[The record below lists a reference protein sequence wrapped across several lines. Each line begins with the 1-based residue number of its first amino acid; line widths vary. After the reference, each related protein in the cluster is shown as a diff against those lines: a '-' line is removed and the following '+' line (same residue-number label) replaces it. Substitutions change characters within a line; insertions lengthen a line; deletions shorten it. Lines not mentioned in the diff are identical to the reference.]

1 MRALEIENRF
11 RQLDGLL
18 QTIRNKR
25 IRTVLVFEFID
36 EIWENKDKFRSYITL
51 VAQHLPESIDP
62 ADWSGVSPEQSLG
75 WIESAIKVNHHFE
88 NTIQEPF
95 IDQLTKL
102 HLLTLLSLDE
112 LTRFQNVSER
122 FGFHPPSLHSNSD
135 ISEQVNGILASA
147 SSADHSPGK
156 EKDSI
161 SNILRLY
168 QRTASEKSNSIL
180 IPTQAY
186 IDSYLDNSYGS
197 LRELTIKIQ
206 ERMPRGRDL
215 VETNF
220 AVASTENASDYF
232 VQKVIEPTRS
242 YLKNN
247 FKELN
252 ASTVRAYFRYLRN
265 DGIHDGESSNA
276 ALALLFVAELHRY
289 FDKRKRLSI
298 QKNVAITGGLNTDG
312 TIGEVSEESI
322 PYKVEACFFSRIETL
337 VVPESQKEQFREKAE
352 VLAETYPNKEF
363 QILGA
368 STLDDLFSDRR
379 IICSEEIPFVR
390 HLSGKLWKKKFEA
403 SGLFIIA
410 LLTIVIMR
418 LLVGPIDQNPVMGEF
433 TGEVLKV
440 KNQYGAVLETISV
453 GESTVR
459 HANGENTIY
468 GMRLQNYF
476 DVDGDGTN
484 ELFWGQTRDEREEYK
499 AGVIFGRKATD
510 PNLLWRVPLD
520 YKLEYPNKPYVIGN
534 RFHPIHIL
542 AGDFLNNQQPE
553 ALVVSAHRPFFP
565 GVISRRDAQTGQLIS
580 QFVNSGR
587 VQAIEVADLYG
598 DDNNT
603 IIFAGIN
610 NAFNMA
616 FIGLIGYDKLHGQSP
631 HTEEYFLNDEKIA
644 EELEYILIPMTK
656 VGESFEE
663 RAAFGQATQIQILE
677 REKLIQLRVYDFTS
691 QGDNDEYPYNRSY
704 LLYYFNY
711 DTSIRGI
718 GSSDGYDLA
727 AQLLYDEGAIDEIP
741 DHNYF
746 RQHGEKLLYWD
757 GEEFVGWLEY
767 SKSN

>member
-18 QTIRNKR
+18 QTVRNKR
-25 IRTVLVFEFID
+25 IRTVQVFEFID
-36 EIWENKDKFRSYITL
+36 EVWENKQKFKSYIPL

-62 ADWSGVSPEQSLG
+62 ADWSGVSPEQSLS
-75 WIESAIKVNHHFE
+75 WIETAQKVNSHFE
-88 NTIQEPF
+88 DVIQEPF
-95 IDQLTKL
+95 IAQLIES
-102 HLLTLLSLDE
+102 HLLTLLLTGE
-112 LTRFQNVSER
+112 LTRFRTTAER
-122 FGFHPPSLHSNSD
+122 FGFTSPSLQSD
-135 ISEQVNGILASA
+135 SGLTEQINGILASGPPPEYLL
-147 SSADHSPGK
+147 SE
-156 EKDSI
+156 EKDRI
-161 SNILRLY
+161 RNVLYLY
-168 QRTASEKSNSIL
+168 QRVLREKSDTIR

-186 IDSYLDNSYGS
+186 MDLYPDNSYGS

-206 ERMPRGRDL
+206 ESMPRGKDV

-220 AVASTENASDYF
+220 AVASTENTSDYF
-232 VQKVIEPTRS
+232 AHKVIEPTRV

-247 FKELN
+247 FKDLD
-252 ASTVRAYFRYLRN
+252 ASPVRAYFRYLRN

-298 QKNVAITGGLNTDG
+298 QKNVAITGGLNPDG
-312 TIGEVSEESI
+312 TIGEVSDESI
-322 PYKVEACFFSRIETL
+322 PYKVEACFFSGIETL
-337 VVPESQKEQFREKAE
+337 VVPESQKGQFSVKKEE
-352 VLAETYPNKEF
+352 LAKRYPNKQF

-379 IICSEEIPFVR
+379 IIRSEKIPVAL
-390 HLSGKLWKKKFEA
+390 HLSGKLWKKKFET
-403 SGLFIIA
+403 SGLLVIA
-410 LLTIVIMR
+410 LLTTIIMR

-468 GMRLQNYF
+468 SMRLQNYF

-484 ELFWGQTRDEREEYK
+484 ELFWGQTRDVREEYQ
-499 AGVIFGRKATD
+499 AGVIFGRKAAD

-553 ALVVSAHRPFFP
+553 ALIVSAHRPFFP

-580 QFVNSGR
+580 RFVNSGR

-616 FIGLIGYDKLHGQSP
+616 FIGLIDYDKLHGQSP
-631 HTEEYFLNDEKIA
+631 HTEEYFLNDEEIA
-644 EELEYILIPMTK
+644 KELEYILIPMTK
-656 VGESFEE
+656 VGESFEG
-663 RAAFGQATQIQILE
+663 RAAFGQATQIQVLE
-677 REKLIQLRVYDFTS
+677 REKLIQVRVYDFTS
-691 QGDNDEYPYNRSY
+691 QGDNDEYPFNRSY

-711 DTSIRGI
+711 DLSIRGI

-727 AQLLYDEGAIDEIP
+727 AELLYGEGAIDEIP

-746 RQHGEKLLYWD
+746 LEHGEKLLYWN
-757 GEEFVGWLEY
+757 GEEFVGWGEY
-767 SKSN
+767 VGD